1 MTLREQTEQR
11 ERETLSSRACLAEQT
26 RGRARPEEP
35 CGVRTCFQVDT
46 DRIVYCK
53 SFRRLKHKTQVF
65 LQPEGDHYRT
75 RMTHTLEVSR
85 IARTIARGLALNEDL
100 TEAIA
105 LGHDLGHTPF
115 GHAGERVLNELM
127 PGGFAHFRQSVRVVE
142 RLEKNWRA
150 LVTEEDTV
158 VIAGDISWGMRL
170 EETGKDFAFI
180 ESLPGKKL
188 LLKGNH
194 DYWWSTRNKIETFF
208 AQKGFKT
215 MQLVFN
221 SAERVGDIT
230 VCGTRGWLY
239 NAETAE
245 DKKIVARENG
255 RLIAS
260 LNAAKALGGT
270 PVVFLHYPPAY
281 DTAQCR
287 ELLDTMQA
295 YGVKE
300 CYYGHIHGDHAAKKA
315 PLGEYGGIKMHLV
328 SCDYIRFTPKLVRKD
343 AEIG

>member
-1 MTLREQTEQR
+1 M
-11 ERETLSSRACLAEQT
+11 
-26 RGRARPEEP
+26 
-35 CGVRTCFQVDT
+35 
-46 DRIVYCK
+46 
-53 SFRRLKHKTQVF
+53 
-65 LQPEGDHYRT
+65 
-75 RMTHTLEVSR
+75 
-85 IARTIARGLALNEDL
+85 ALY
-100 TEAIA
+100 AIA
-105 LGHDLGHTPF
+105 DLHLSLGTDKPMD
-115 GHAGERVLNELM
+115 V
-127 PGGFAHFRQSVRVVE
+127 FRGWENYVE
-142 RLEKNWRA
+142 RLEKNWRT

-287 ELLDTMQA
+287 ELLDTMQT

-300 CYYGHIHGDHAAKKA
+300 CYYGHIHGNHAAKKA

>member
-1 MTLREQTEQR
+1 M
-11 ERETLSSRACLAEQT
+11 
-26 RGRARPEEP
+26 
-35 CGVRTCFQVDT
+35 
-46 DRIVYCK
+46 
-53 SFRRLKHKTQVF
+53 
-65 LQPEGDHYRT
+65 
-75 RMTHTLEVSR
+75 
-85 IARTIARGLALNEDL
+85 ALY
-100 TEAIA
+100 AIA
-105 LGHDLGHTPF
+105 DLHLSLGTDKPMD
-115 GHAGERVLNELM
+115 V
-127 PGGFAHFRQSVRVVE
+127 FRGWENYVE

-260 LNAAKALGGT
+260 LNAAKALGGYT
-270 PVVFLHYPPAY
+270 RRVPALPAGVRYRTVPGIAGY
-281 DTAQCR
+281 DAGVR
-287 ELLDTMQA
+287 RKGVLLRA
-295 YGVKE
+295 HSRRPRRKKS
-300 CYYGHIHGDHAAKKA
+300 AAW
-315 PLGEYGGIKMHLV
+315 
-328 SCDYIRFTPKLVRKD
+328 
-343 AEIG
+343 

>member
-1 MTLREQTEQR
+1 
-11 ERETLSSRACLAEQT
+11 
-26 RGRARPEEP
+26 
-35 CGVRTCFQVDT
+35 
-46 DRIVYCK
+46 
-53 SFRRLKHKTQVF
+53 
-65 LQPEGDHYRT
+65 
-75 RMTHTLEVSR
+75 
-85 IARTIARGLALNEDL
+85 
-100 TEAIA
+100 
-105 LGHDLGHTPF
+105 
-115 GHAGERVLNELM
+115 
-127 PGGFAHFRQSVRVVE
+127 
-142 RLEKNWRA
+142 
-150 LVTEEDTV
+150 
-158 VIAGDISWGMRL
+158 MR
-170 EETGKDFAFI
+170 
-180 ESLPGKKL
+180 
-188 LLKGNH
+188 
-194 DYWWSTRNKIETFF
+194 
-208 AQKGFKT
+208 
-215 MQLVFN
+215 LVFN

-287 ELLDTMQA
+287 ELLDTMQT